1 ERAGRVMEFV
11 RESEFWVLV
20 AAVIFVVLVFR
31 PVGRTLTGGLDARAA
46 RIRGELDEARRL
58 RQEAEQLVAEYRA
71 KREQAAADGEAIVAH
86 ARAEAERI
94 AAQGARDLEQA
105 LERRQLMAEE
115 RIAQAEAKALAE
127 VRAAAI
133 DVAIAAARDV
143 IAAQIDERRGGAL
156 IDAAIVALPQRLS

>member
-1 ERAGRVMEFV
+1 MEFV